1 MTFTSEN
8 VAIATTTPTDVE
20 TTGLTSETPSPALF
34 VNRELSWLEFN
45 RRVLHEAL
53 DARTPLLERVG
64 FLAIFTSNLDEFFM
78 KRVGGLKRQL
88 ATGVVSQSLDGKTAG
103 QQLSAIR
110 AAVLPMLAEQ
120 ARVYREEI
128 RPALRTHGV
137 HLLDW
142 DELTEDERR
151 FADEYFRRDLFPV
164 LTPLAV
170 DPGHPF
176 PFISNLSE
184 SLGVVLRHPDEG
196 ERLFARVKIPANLPS
211 WIRLGGPTDGSYRF
225 ARLQDIMINNL
236 PALFP
241 DMEVLGVMPFR
252 VTRNA
257 DVERDEEDA
266 EDLLEMMEEELRAR
280 RFAQRRAARARA
292 ESRRL
297 ALALPARRARARR
310 AGRLRAHRRARLH
323 LACARCSSS
332 RSRSSRPSP
341 GCRWFRAR
349 SPTTRSTSSA

>member
-1 MTFTSEN
+1 
-8 VAIATTTPTDVE
+8 
-20 TTGLTSETPSPALF
+20 
-34 VNRELSWLEFN
+34 
-45 RRVLHEAL
+45 
-53 DARTPLLERVG
+53 
-64 FLAIFTSNLDEFFM
+64 M

-103 QQLSAIR
+103 QQLQAIR
-110 AAVLPMLAEQ
+110 AAVLPMLAAQ

-142 DELTEDERR
+142 HELTDDERK

-184 SLGVVLRHPDEG
+184 SLGIVLRHPDEG

-211 WIRLGGPTDGSYRF
+211 WIRLGVPTDGSYRY
-225 ARLQDIMINNL
+225 ARLQDIMIDNL

-241 DMEVLGVMPFR
+241 DMEVLGVMLFR
-252 VTRNA
+252 VTRNG
-257 DVERDEEDA
+257 DIERDEEDA

-280 RFAQRRAARARA
+280 RFARVVRLEHGPNLDPWLLRFLLDELELA
-292 ESRRL
+292 SRTSTSS
-297 ALALPARRARARR
+297 
-310 AGRLRAHRRARLH
+310 RRARLH
-323 LACARCSSS
+323 LLAPAARASAAAAQGRAVGARGARSARRQRGRYLQRNPQRRPARAPSLRELHRKRRALFSAAAADDKVLAIKMTLYRTGDESPSSTRWCARRRPASRSCASS
-332 RSRSSRPSP
+332 R
-341 GCRWFRAR
+341 
-349 SPTTRSTSSA
+349 